1 MRLVD
6 LYFVHLNPVAPLLHR
21 PSFERQI
28 TQGVHSR
35 KPSFAAVYLLVCAVA
50 SRYSDD
56 PRVFVDDV
64 QGGVAEH
71 SAGWKYYEQVQMAR
85 RTLFEPPCLE
95 DLQTYYVGVFVI
107 IRLR

>member
-28 TQGVHSR
+28 AQGVHLHKS
-35 KPSFAAVYLLVCAVA
+35 SFGTVYLLVCAIA

-64 QGGVAEH
+64 EGGVAEH
-71 SAGWKYYEQVQMAR
+71 SAGWKYYEQVQMVR
-85 RTLFEPPCLE
+85 RTLLGPPCLE
-95 DLQTYYVGVFVI
+95 DLQTFYVGVFVI
-107 IRLR
+107 A

>member
-28 TQGVHSR
+28 TQGVHIH
-35 KPSFAAVYLLVCAVA
+35 KPSFGTVYLLVCAVA

-56 PRVFVDDV
+56 PHVFVDDV
-64 QGGVAEH
+64 ESEMAEH